1 MIKISDSV
9 AFSQLIY
16 ILVLNFLPEFKS
28 CYCLKYRVIQ
38 N

>member
-1 MIKISDSV
+1 MTENSDSV

-16 ILVLNFLPEFKS
+16 ILVLNLMYNRHSVLLLENRF
-28 CYCLKYRVIQ
+28 IQ